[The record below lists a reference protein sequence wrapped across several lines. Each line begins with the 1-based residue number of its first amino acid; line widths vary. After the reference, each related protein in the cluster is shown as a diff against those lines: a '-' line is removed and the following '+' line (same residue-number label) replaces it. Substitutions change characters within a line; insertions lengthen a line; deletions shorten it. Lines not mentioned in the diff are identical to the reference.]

1 MIAGRKI
8 EAMHA
13 MYGKNHGCICRDC
26 CNLVAEDYH
35 GRRYYKCIAYG
46 DSRGESTDWALR
58 YRACGLWG
66 IPFERLGKRTMI
78 EMLKHAGRPETETF
92 EGQIKMEGT

>member
-1 MIAGRKI
+1 MSARKI

-13 MYGKNHGCICRDC
+13 MYGKNLGCLCRDC

-66 IPFERLGKRTMI
+66 VPFERLKQKTMI
-78 EMLKHAGRPETETF
+78 EMLKHVQKPPKGPV
-92 EGQIKMEGT
+92 EGQTKLEV